1 MVKLPQKLFVAESI
15 VKNQIWVLQ
24 NWTNSPKGA
33 IRKTDITIAK
43 NYLNEKELDGLNRI
57 VTMYLDYAEILGTKR
72 SRMTHERLGKQIRF
86 FLQFNE
92 EDILQKPVVR

>member
-1 MVKLPQKLFVAESI
+1 MGLT
-15 VKNQIWVLQ
+15 

-43 NYLNEKELDGLNRI
+43 NYLNEKNWIGLNRI
-57 VTMYLDYAEILGTKR
+57 VTMYLDYAECRHKR
-72 SRMTHERLGKQIRF
+72 SSDDYERLGKQIRF

-92 EDILQKPVVR
+92 EGYFAKIVVR